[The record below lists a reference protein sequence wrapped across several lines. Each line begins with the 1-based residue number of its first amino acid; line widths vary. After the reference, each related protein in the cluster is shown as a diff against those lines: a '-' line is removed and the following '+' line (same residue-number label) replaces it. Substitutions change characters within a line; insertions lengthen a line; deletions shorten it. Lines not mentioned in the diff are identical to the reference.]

1 LFPNNPGPGKITLL
15 LSASMVI
22 IFLSLGC
29 LFVFTDVYI
38 DEYPRPYRN
47 YIGYVLGGWALFRG
61 VSVFMKLRANQRNQD
76 DE

>member
-1 LFPNNPGPGKITLL
+1 
-15 LSASMVI
+15 MVI

-38 DEYPRPYRN
+38 DKYPRPFRD

-61 VSVFMKLRANQRNQD
+61 FSVWMKYRSAQRHED
-76 DE
+76 DEQ

>member
-1 LFPNNPGPGKITLL
+1 
-15 LSASMVI
+15 MVI

-38 DEYPRPYRN
+38 DDYPRPYRN

-61 VSVFMKLRANQRNQD
+61 FSVWLKYRNAQRN
-76 DE
+76 EEE